1 MRRTFQTNFTSGEL
15 DPQFL
20 ARMDLTQYQNG
31 AEKVRNFLPLPQ
43 GGVERRPGLEFIDDI
58 GTLAGLSNPAVD
70 TPRLVQ
76 FTFSIDQVYMF
87 ILSDQRIDIFRDDVL
102 VASLTTGIPWRITEL
117 SELTWRHNLDT
128 IIFFHQ
134 KYPMLRIMRQ
144 GSDTA
149 WDVADWEVFNL
160 PKHTFSNTVGNGVD
174 ATIEIDIPSWAS
186 GQRITMF
193 LDGVETDVITG
204 QASVALNATE
214 IETALRALSN
224 AGSRGLELLLNGS
237 LFVDEE
243 FWTYGVGWTVNPSG
257 PYTFRSSAA
266 GPGPTVISQPVDI
279 TVGVSYVVEY
289 TLRVMDGASSAQ
301 IKVGGTAGVLRT
313 SLLWTQYQE
322 VIVAG
327 AGSLFEIEGTNNV
340 QVQNVT
346 LKKAASVTVVSAGGT
361 KYTAS
366 FSAEMGSKPWS
377 IIAGNTSFDNAAIE
391 VSVLDVIK
399 GEKPTED
406 AWSDARGYPRC
417 GVFFQGRLWVAGS
430 TDAPLTVWASRIDDF
445 NDFDNSSTGDTW
457 GISETVAVEEAS
469 AINQMHV
476 GGHLQ
481 IFTSSKEYYI
491 PISEDTLVTPGNV
504 AFKMN
509 SERGSKAGIQIIG
522 VDGASIFVQHD
533 GQAVRSFI
541 FDDRENKYV
550 TESVSLFSSHLL
562 VNPVDVAF
570 RRAVST
576 SESDFIYVINGDGT
590 LAILSFMRVQDIN
603 AWSLQTTQGDFLSAE
618 VTNTTAGRISYFL
631 VRRLVDGSPVIY
643 FEKFNPKLLV
653 DSGVFAEDLSATYPT
668 SSSISWLDQVLLE
681 IYVDGVIEPQQRL
694 PSAGP
699 TAVVFSN
706 PAEDSWQVGF
716 PFPDVKGDGSQ
727 TWLKTMPFVAET
739 SEGIS
744 AGKKIRIVEVTV
756 RMLLTASLAVQGN
769 ELAFRHLGDEL
780 LDQPIAKFTGDK
792 VIKGLRGWSTL
803 GQVDITQS
811 HSLPATVLGLGM
823 KASI

>member
-58 GTLAGLSNPAVD
+58 GALAGLSNPSID

-76 FTFSIDQVYMF
+76 FAFSIDQVYMF

-102 VASLTTGIPWRITEL
+102 VASLTEGIPWKITEL

-149 WDVADWEVFNL
+149 WDVANWEVFNI
-160 PKHTFSNTVGNGVD
+160 PQREFSDSVTGGVD
-174 ATIEIDIPSWAS
+174 AVIELNIANWGA
-186 GQRITMF
+186 GERITLF
-193 LDGVETDVITG
+193 LDGVESDVIIG
-204 QASVALNATE
+204 GATE
-214 IETALRALSN
+214 NLSAVAMEEALSSMVN
-224 AGSRGLELLLNGS
+224 TVTFEPELVTNRVFATGSDGWVLGADWIWVGTANKYLNHNTASGTSEVSQGLSTVLN
-237 LFVDEE
+237 DK
-243 FWTYGVGWTVNPSG
+243 
-257 PYTFRSSAA
+257 
-266 GPGPTVISQPVDI
+266 
-279 TVGVSYVVEY
+279 YVVKY
-289 TLRVMDGASSAQ
+289 DYFLNSGAVVTASL
-301 IKVGGTAGVLRT
+301 GGTAGTTRTVVGLWSISREVIQAGATDGDLSISGTNKVRIDSVSVRKVGEIAVT
-313 SLLWTQYQE
+313 SLGSGKYKVEFTGNAGRRPW
-322 VIVAG
+322 VI
-327 AGSLFEIEGTNNV
+327 T
-340 QVQNVT
+340 
-346 LKKAASVTVVSAGGT
+346 
-361 KYTAS
+361 
-366 FSAEMGSKPWS
+366 
-377 IIAGNTSFDNAAIE
+377 AGNLAFDDSSITALI
-391 VSVLDVIK
+391 L
-399 GEKPTED
+399 PTTVGKKNHEN
-406 AWSDARGYPRC
+406 AWSAQRGYPRC
-417 GVFFQGRLWVAGS
+417 GVFFQNRLWVAGS
-430 TDAPLTVWASRIDDF
+430 TYAPLTVWASRIDDF
-445 NDFDNSSTGDTW
+445 NDFDSSSTGDTW

-476 GGHLQ
+476 GDHLQ

-491 PISEDTLVTPGNV
+491 PISEDTLVTPGNI
-504 AFKMN
+504 AFKKN

-522 VDGASIFVQHD
+522 VDGASLFVQHD
-533 GQAVRSFI
+533 GKAVRSFI

-562 VNPVDVAF
+562 VDPVDVAF
-570 RRAVST
+570 RRTVST
-576 SESDFIYVINGDGT
+576 SESDFIYVVNGDGT
-590 LAILSFMRVQDIN
+590 LAVLSFMRTQDIN

-618 VTNTTAGRISYFL
+618 VTNTTEGRISYFL

-653 DSGVFAEDLSATYPT
+653 DSGVFAEGLTASYPT
-668 SSSISWLDQVLLE
+668 SSTISWLDQVLTE
-681 IYVDGVIEPQQRL
+681 IYVDGVIEPPQRL

-744 AGKKIRIVEVTV
+744 AGKKIRISEVTV
-756 RMLLTASLAVQGN
+756 RMLRTASLAVQGN
-769 ELAFRHLGDEL
+769 ELAFRHLGDDL
-780 LDQPIAKFTGDK
+780 LDQPIEEFTGDK